1 MERSESVKVDISIF
15 DESDPQEHQM
25 KLLYGCG
32 CNFGLRGND
41 EHTSLEVWNIVHG
54 YFDSLHPCVG
64 YEYYWMDSLPG
75 KRHKLDVNN
84 DQVWGNLDYMRLPVL
99 YNNPWSG
106 CLAGSIERF
115 LPKLRPEKI
124 QIFCKVVPAVLR

>member
-84 DQVWGNLDYMRLPVL
+84 DQVGEIWITCAYL
-99 YNNPWSG
+99 YYTTILSQVALQGLSNAFYQN
-106 CLAGSIERF
+106 
-115 LPKLRPEKI
+115 
-124 QIFCKVVPAVLR
+124 